1 MANDTLDEQCS
12 CPMECDSITYS
23 FNVVSTP
30 FNEKGLCSGQQ
41 KNPNPLMSE
50 FYKKPF
56 PKIFVRKLKKMTK
69 KNNIEELKKVR
80 KKIDNIDNKIIELIG
95 DRFKEI
101 HKVTKLKENRE
112 EIIDHERITHI
123 LKSVQSKAKKNKI
136 DAEII
141 VRIWQIFI
149 QEAIKLESAKIKK

>member
-1 MANDTLDEQCS
+1 
-12 CPMECDSITYS
+12 
-23 FNVVSTP
+23 
-30 FNEKGLCSGQQ
+30 
-41 KNPNPLMSE
+41 
-50 FYKKPF
+50 
-56 PKIFVRKLKKMTK
+56 MTK
-69 KNNIEELKKVR
+69 KNNIEKLKKVR

-149 QEAIKLESAKIKK
+149 QEAIKLESAKIKNNHTKTITNIINKIDIRIVPAKLGVVTLM

>member
-1 MANDTLDEQCS
+1 
-12 CPMECDSITYS
+12 
-23 FNVVSTP
+23 
-30 FNEKGLCSGQQ
+30 
-41 KNPNPLMSE
+41 
-50 FYKKPF
+50 
-56 PKIFVRKLKKMTK
+56 MTK

-123 LKSVQSKAKKNKI
+123 LTNALDIEKEFKVKWKLTRHETKTY
-136 DAEII
+136 EIE
-141 VRIWQIFI
+141 Q
-149 QEAIKLESAKIKK
+149 LS

>member
-1 MANDTLDEQCS
+1 
-12 CPMECDSITYS
+12 
-23 FNVVSTP
+23 
-30 FNEKGLCSGQQ
+30 
-41 KNPNPLMSE
+41 
-50 FYKKPF
+50 
-56 PKIFVRKLKKMTK
+56 MTK
-69 KNNIEELKKVR
+69 KNNIEGLKKVR

-136 DAEII
+136 DTEII

>member
-1 MANDTLDEQCS
+1 
-12 CPMECDSITYS
+12 
-23 FNVVSTP
+23 
-30 FNEKGLCSGQQ
+30 
-41 KNPNPLMSE
+41 
-50 FYKKPF
+50 
-56 PKIFVRKLKKMTK
+56 MTK

-123 LKSVQSKAKKNKI
+123 LKSVQSKAKNKI

-141 VRIWQIFI
+141 VRIWQILI
-149 QEAIKLESAKIKK
+149 QEAIKLESAKIKNNHTKTITNIINKIDIRIVPAKLGVVTLM